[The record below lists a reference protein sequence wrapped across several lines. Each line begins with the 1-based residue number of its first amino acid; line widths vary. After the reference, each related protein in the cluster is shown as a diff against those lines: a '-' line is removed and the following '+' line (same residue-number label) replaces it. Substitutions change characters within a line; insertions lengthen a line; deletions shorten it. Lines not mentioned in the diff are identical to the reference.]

1 LLGPVAQRNGN
12 KVWSLENDSF
22 WAKKVRSTLKR
33 CHITSVELLEV
44 SIRNYGPY

>member
-1 LLGPVAQRNGN
+1 MLGPVAQRNGN

-33 CHITSVELLEV
+33 YHIKSVKLLEV
-44 SIRNYGPY
+44 GIRDYGPY